1 MIINIIILVFFLFS
15 IYFTIKYKFMQ
26 LKSPFKSYKIIVK
39 DKSKSSY
46 QTFMVLLA
54 SHIGTGNIVGITSAL
69 IVGGPGSLFWM
80 WIYAIFASILS
91 LIENTLAQVY
101 KEKIDNEFKPRTWL
115 LGILIFI
122 ALVIV
127 VILINKIVL
136 VSKERKENSKSLFDI
151 FDKTY
156 NDIED
161 SKTKVDEEY
170 QKQLEKHNIDSFN
183 SPLELYSGTTIR
195 SNVPNNIDN
204 IISSNKKNSD
214 HIITLCYQNT
224 CTEDENEMRT
234 IKKNFTEKI
243 PTSDPNWFEKT
254 TQYYDIILD
263 YDEAGYVNKITIE

>member
-1 MIINIIILVFFLFS
+1 M
-15 IYFTIKYKFMQ
+15 
-26 LKSPFKSYKIIVK
+26 
-39 DKSKSSY
+39 
-46 QTFMVLLA
+46 
-54 SHIGTGNIVGITSAL
+54 
-69 IVGGPGSLFWM
+69 
-80 WIYAIFASILS
+80 
-91 LIENTLAQVY
+91 

-136 VSKERKENSKSLFDI
+136 VSKERKEKDFPGYIDNIIKENSKSLFDI
-151 FDKTY
+151 FD
-156 NDIED
+156 NFFGDMED

-170 QKQLEKHNIDSFN
+170 QKQLEKHDIDSFN

>member
-1 MIINIIILVFFLFS
+1 M
-15 IYFTIKYKFMQ
+15 
-26 LKSPFKSYKIIVK
+26 
-39 DKSKSSY
+39 
-46 QTFMVLLA
+46 
-54 SHIGTGNIVGITSAL
+54 
-69 IVGGPGSLFWM
+69 
-80 WIYAIFASILS
+80 
-91 LIENTLAQVY
+91 

-156 NDIED
+156 ND

>member
-1 MIINIIILVFFLFS
+1 M
-15 IYFTIKYKFMQ
+15 
-26 LKSPFKSYKIIVK
+26 
-39 DKSKSSY
+39 
-46 QTFMVLLA
+46 
-54 SHIGTGNIVGITSAL
+54 
-69 IVGGPGSLFWM
+69 
-80 WIYAIFASILS
+80 
-91 LIENTLAQVY
+91 

-136 VSKERKENSKSLFDI
+136 VSKERKENSKGLFDI
-151 FDKTY
+151 FDKTL
-156 NDIED
+156 NDIEE
-161 SKTKVDEEY
+161 SKTKADEEY
-170 QKQLEKHNIDSFN
+170 QKQLEKQNIDSFN
-183 SPLELYSGTTIR
+183 STFELYSGTTTR
-195 SNVPNNIDN
+195 DLVPRRIDN

-214 HIITLCYQNT
+214 HIVTLCYQNT

>member
-1 MIINIIILVFFLFS
+1 M
-15 IYFTIKYKFMQ
+15 
-26 LKSPFKSYKIIVK
+26 
-39 DKSKSSY
+39 
-46 QTFMVLLA
+46 
-54 SHIGTGNIVGITSAL
+54 
-69 IVGGPGSLFWM
+69 
-80 WIYAIFASILS
+80 
-91 LIENTLAQVY
+91 

-127 VILINKIVL
+127 VIWIITPIASIL
-136 VSKERKENSKSLFDI
+136 EFDI

-263 YDEAGYVNKITIE
+263 YDEAGYVNKITIEW

>member
-1 MIINIIILVFFLFS
+1 M
-15 IYFTIKYKFMQ
+15 
-26 LKSPFKSYKIIVK
+26 
-39 DKSKSSY
+39 
-46 QTFMVLLA
+46 
-54 SHIGTGNIVGITSAL
+54 
-69 IVGGPGSLFWM
+69 
-80 WIYAIFASILS
+80 
-91 LIENTLAQVY
+91 

-195 SNVPNNIDN
+195 SNVPNSIDN
-204 IISSNKKNSD
+204 IISSNKKHSD
-214 HIITLCYQNT
+214 HY
-224 CTEDENEMRT
+224 
-234 IKKNFTEKI
+234 KKEF
-243 PTSDPNWFEKT
+243 
-254 TQYYDIILD
+254 Y
-263 YDEAGYVNKITIE
+263 

>member
-1 MIINIIILVFFLFS
+1 M
-15 IYFTIKYKFMQ
+15 
-26 LKSPFKSYKIIVK
+26 
-39 DKSKSSY
+39 
-46 QTFMVLLA
+46 
-54 SHIGTGNIVGITSAL
+54 
-69 IVGGPGSLFWM
+69 
-80 WIYAIFASILS
+80 
-91 LIENTLAQVY
+91 

-195 SNVPNNIDN
+195 SN
-204 IISSNKKNSD
+204 KKNSD

-243 PTSDPNWFEKT
+243 PTSDPNWFGKT
-254 TQYYDIILD
+254 TQYYDTILD

>member
-1 MIINIIILVFFLFS
+1 M
-15 IYFTIKYKFMQ
+15 
-26 LKSPFKSYKIIVK
+26 
-39 DKSKSSY
+39 
-46 QTFMVLLA
+46 
-54 SHIGTGNIVGITSAL
+54 
-69 IVGGPGSLFWM
+69 
-80 WIYAIFASILS
+80 
-91 LIENTLAQVY
+91 

-183 SPLELYSGTTIR
+183 SKR
-195 SNVPNNIDN
+195 SI
-204 IISSNKKNSD
+204 
-214 HIITLCYQNT
+214 
-224 CTEDENEMRT
+224 
-234 IKKNFTEKI
+234 
-243 PTSDPNWFEKT
+243 
-254 TQYYDIILD
+254 
-263 YDEAGYVNKITIE
+263 

>member
-1 MIINIIILVFFLFS
+1 M
-15 IYFTIKYKFMQ
+15 
-26 LKSPFKSYKIIVK
+26 
-39 DKSKSSY
+39 
-46 QTFMVLLA
+46 
-54 SHIGTGNIVGITSAL
+54 
-69 IVGGPGSLFWM
+69 
-80 WIYAIFASILS
+80 
-91 LIENTLAQVY
+91 

-127 VILINKIVL
+127 VILI
-136 VSKERKENSKSLFDI
+136 KERKKNSKSLFDI

>member
-1 MIINIIILVFFLFS
+1 M
-15 IYFTIKYKFMQ
+15 
-26 LKSPFKSYKIIVK
+26 
-39 DKSKSSY
+39 
-46 QTFMVLLA
+46 
-54 SHIGTGNIVGITSAL
+54 
-69 IVGGPGSLFWM
+69 
-80 WIYAIFASILS
+80 
-91 LIENTLAQVY
+91 

-161 SKTKVDEEY
+161 SKTKADEEY
-170 QKQLEKHNIDSFN
+170 QKQLEKQNIDSFN
-183 SPLELYSGTTIR
+183 SSFELYSGTTTR
-195 SNVPNNIDN
+195 DLVPRRIDN

-243 PTSDPNWFEKT
+243 PTSDPNWYEKA
-254 TQYYDIILD
+254 TQDYDIILD
-263 YDEAGYVNKITIE
+263 YDAAGYVNKITIE

>member
-1 MIINIIILVFFLFS
+1 M
-15 IYFTIKYKFMQ
+15 
-26 LKSPFKSYKIIVK
+26 
-39 DKSKSSY
+39 
-46 QTFMVLLA
+46 
-54 SHIGTGNIVGITSAL
+54 
-69 IVGGPGSLFWM
+69 
-80 WIYAIFASILS
+80 
-91 LIENTLAQVY
+91 

-151 FDKTY
+151 FD
-156 NDIED
+156 NFFGDMED

-170 QKQLEKHNIDSFN
+170 QKQLEKHDIDSFN

-263 YDEAGYVNKITIE
+263 YDEAGYVNEITIE